1 MNYLAHLFL
10 AQPTVESRVGNL
22 LGDFARGV
30 NTELLPEPILKGL
43 ENHRLVDRY
52 TDSHPAVK
60 QLKALVSPQRR
71 RFAGIM
77 LDMAFDHY
85 LIKHWDRF
93 SSQPFEASCK
103 EYYLSLYQGAD
114 LMPER
119 MRTITSRIIEQDWF
133 SSYASI
139 EGIGLALDRIA
150 GRIRF
155 QNEFAGSIDEL
166 LLLQGQIEQ
175 SFLKFFPELIG
186 NVAMQKIEAGNLS
199 S

>member
-1 MNYLAHLFL
+1 MNYLAHIFL
-10 AQPTVESRVGNL
+10 AQPTMESRVGNL

-30 NTELLPEPILKGL
+30 NTEELPEQVLKGL

-52 TDSHPAVK
+52 TDSHPVVT
-60 QLKALVSPQRR
+60 QLKVLVSPQRR
-71 RFAGIM
+71 RFAGII

-93 SSQPFEASCK
+93 NSVPFEISCND
-103 EYYLSLYQGAD
+103 YYLSLHQGAN

-119 MRTITSRIIEQDWF
+119 MRAVTSRIIEQDWF

-139 EGIGLALDRIA
+139 EGIGFALDRIA

-155 QNEFAGSIDEL
+155 QNEFAGSIEEL
-166 LLLQGQIEQ
+166 LLLQSDIEQ
-175 SFLKFFPELIG
+175 GFLMFFPELIG
-186 NVAMQKIEAGNLS
+186 YVAMQKIETGNLS
-199 S
+199 P